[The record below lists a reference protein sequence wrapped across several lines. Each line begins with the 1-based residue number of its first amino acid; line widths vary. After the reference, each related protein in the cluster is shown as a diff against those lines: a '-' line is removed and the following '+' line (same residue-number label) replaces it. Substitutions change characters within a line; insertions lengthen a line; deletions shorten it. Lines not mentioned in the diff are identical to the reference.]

1 MLAAGPNAV
10 RAYGAPFKPE
20 RGCKGTTISR
30 TGKTFQ
36 RKISR
41 KHVFFAKKGGR
52 EGIHIIIYKGTRGFC
67 WGGGQRKG
75 FSTPQCGV
83 ALNRNDKQEVE
94 ATENI
99 DEIENIDT
107 IDTIENI
114 ETIET
119 IETIEAIE
127 KHRHYRGE
135 RRPTLRNHQLRL
147 T

>member
-1 MLAAGPNAV
+1 M
-10 RAYGAPFKPE
+10 
-20 RGCKGTTISR
+20 
-30 TGKTFQ
+30 
-36 RKISR
+36 
-41 KHVFFAKKGGR
+41 
-52 EGIHIIIYKGTRGFC
+52 EGIHIIYKGTRGFC

-119 IETIEAIE
+119 IENIETIETIETIEAIE

>member
-1 MLAAGPNAV
+1 M
-10 RAYGAPFKPE
+10 RAYSGTLLPSC
-20 RGCKGTTISR
+20 GCKVTTFSR

-36 RKISR
+36 RKNSR

-99 DEIENIDT
+99 DDIENIDT
-107 IDTIENI
+107 I
-114 ETIET
+114 
-119 IETIEAIE
+119 EA
-127 KHRHYRGE
+127 RGD
-135 RRPTLRNHQLRL
+135 LL
-147 T
+147 